1 MSTTPSS
8 LNWKEIDLIVEELKP
23 VDSHIQKI
31 QQPDYHSIIFE
42 HYRPGQRFSLYIS
55 LEQGKTRLHRLTRKI
70 KTGIKTQRFVQ
81 FLRSRILGGRIIECG
96 QIAGERIVKLTVQR
110 AGEVTIL
117 WIRLWGGAPNIIAT
131 DVEGTILDAFYRRP
145 KRGETSGGFFHP
157 ENDPSLLPPKRE
169 SKRQFEIRTIEGEG
183 SFNEKIENLF
193 FSTENEEQFRR
204 LREEI
209 LDLIDDKVAK
219 LENIGR
225 DLNQRRDNYEQHE
238 KFKQYGD
245 LITSMMH
252 TIHKGDRSLE
262 AVDYSR
268 DNTTILIDLDPTL
281 SPAENAAAYYKK
293 YKRAKSG
300 LRTITHEISTIEKQ
314 IEAGRIEKEKVKETD
329 DRDYLFQIKKRYS
342 KELSSAQRSGIKREI
357 PGVSFRSGGF
367 TILVGRNARE
377 NDELLRNHVRGN
389 DYWLHTRD
397 YPGGYVFI
405 KAQSGKSVPPHIL
418 LDAATLA
425 IHYSKKKGEDATD
438 LYYTQVKYLRRAKD
452 GKRGLVIPTQEK
464 NVTATLD
471 RERLQR
477 LFERNESNENS

>member
-1 MSTTPSS
+1 MSSTLSS
-8 LNWKEIDLIVEELKP
+8 LNWKEIDLIMEELKP

-42 HYRPGQRFSLYIS
+42 HYKPGQRFSLYIS
-55 LEQGKTRLHRLTRKI
+55 LEQGKTRLHRLTRKR

-81 FLRSRILGGRIIECG
+81 FLRSRILGGRIIACG
-96 QIAGERIVKLTVQR
+96 QVAGERIVKLTVQR

-145 KRGETSGGFFHP
+145 KRREISGGFFHP
-157 ENDPSLLPPKRE
+157 ENDPSLLPPKKDRE
-169 SKRQFEIRTIEGEG
+169 RKFEVRTLEGEG

-193 FSTENEEQFRR
+193 FSAENEEQFRR

-209 LDLIDDKVAK
+209 LKLIEGKVTK
-219 LENIGR
+219 LETNKR
-225 DLNQRRDNYEQHE
+225 DINQRRDNYEQYE

-252 TIHKGDRSLE
+252 TIQKGDRCLE
-262 AVDYSR
+262 AADYSR

-300 LRTITHEISTIEKQ
+300 FHAINQEISTIEKQ
-314 IEAGRIEKEKVKETD
+314 IEAGRKEKETIKETD
-329 DRDYLFQIKKRYS
+329 DRDYLFQIKKKYS
-342 KELSSAQRSGIKREI
+342 KELSSTQRNEVKREL

-425 IHYSKKKGEDATD
+425 VHYSKKKGEDETD
-438 LYYTQVKYLRRAKD
+438 LYYTQVKYLRRTKD

-464 NVTATLD
+464 NVAATLD
-471 RERLQR
+471 RKRLQR
-477 LFERNESNENS
+477 LFARNESIADA